1 MFQVRCEAS
10 HLNSLN
16 NTPDITFITYCKQWW
31 GLTVSHLTEQSEC
44 VSWWPGHCSDSHL
57 ISISADLPKLTGVI
71 VPTEYLPQR
80 MKTYSFI
87 KSQGIASLELYICSG
102 LFPELPTDNQRL
114 PPIYESM
121 AMCQLADVWMA
132 SSLTVWCWGVN
143 TFVWPW
149 QKAGSDGYDIG
160 APWHYCS
167 HWEVCRSP
175 HLQDTG
181 CLCLSASRTHTP
193 CTHAHEAGIKAW
205 SQIAYSFNDPSSV
218 WAAIV
223 SWPLTGRGEQLWD
236 GNVAALI

>member
-1 MFQVRCEAS
+1 
-10 HLNSLN
+10 
-16 NTPDITFITYCKQWW
+16 
-31 GLTVSHLTEQSEC
+31 
-44 VSWWPGHCSDSHL
+44 
-57 ISISADLPKLTGVI
+57 
-71 VPTEYLPQR
+71 

-87 KSQGIASLELYICSG
+87 KPQRIAPPELYACGG
-102 LFPELPTDNQRL
+102 LFPELPTDNHWL

-121 AMCQLADVWMA
+121 AMCQVTDIWMA

-149 QKAGSDGYDIG
+149 QKVSSDGYDIA

-167 HWEVCRSP
+167 HWEVRRSP

-181 CLCLSASRTHTP
+181 CRVCRVSNTHSHTFAHTHTH
-193 CTHAHEAGIKAW
+193 THTHTREVSIKAR
-205 SQIAYSFNDPSSV
+205 SQMAQSLNDASSV

-223 SWPLTGRGEQLWD
+223 SWPLTRRREHLWD